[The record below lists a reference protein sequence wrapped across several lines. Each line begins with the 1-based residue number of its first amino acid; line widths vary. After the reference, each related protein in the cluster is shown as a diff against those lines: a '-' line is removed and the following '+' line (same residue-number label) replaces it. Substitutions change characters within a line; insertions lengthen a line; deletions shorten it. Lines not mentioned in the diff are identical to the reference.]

1 MIVETMFSSF
11 IATDIIKIDNDSL
24 EKYCR
29 EQITISTKDNQS
41 ERLNIT
47 SKELMPVSAAVLFA
61 CNKIFKDI
69 GFSDEY
75 RLNIS
80 RAWTN
85 INNSVYVD
93 EPHMHRDSFF
103 SAVYY
108 VKASGNKDNGTLDLL
123 SPDQSSRNVINP
135 NIIKN
140 FNSFNSD
147 KWRIIPETGKLVIF
161 PSWLLHYVTA
171 NVSGQDRISIA
182 FDTCL
187 EPNTYE

>member
-11 IATDIIKIDNDSL
+11 IATDIIKVDNDSL

-29 EQITISTKDNQS
+29 EQIALSSKDNQS
-41 ERLNIT
+41 EYLNIV

-61 CNKIFKDI
+61 CNKIYQDL
-69 GFSDEY
+69 GFSGEY

-93 EPHMHRDSFF
+93 EPHIHRNCFF

-108 VKASGNKDNGTLDLL
+108 VKANGTKDNGTLDLL
-123 SPDQSSRNVINP
+123 SPDCGLKHVIKPEIISSY
-135 NIIKN
+135 
-140 FNSFNSD
+140 NSFNSD
-147 KWRIIPETGKLVIF
+147 KRRIIPETGKLVIF
-161 PSWLLHYVTA
+161 PSWLMHFVTA

-182 FDTCL
+182 FDTFV